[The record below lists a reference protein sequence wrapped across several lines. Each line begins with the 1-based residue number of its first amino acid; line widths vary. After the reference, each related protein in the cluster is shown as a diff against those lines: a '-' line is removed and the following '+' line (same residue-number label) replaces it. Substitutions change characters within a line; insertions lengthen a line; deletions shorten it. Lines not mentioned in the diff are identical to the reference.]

1 MPLSNTKLCLLAFV
15 FAQLLFAVFSASTAQ
30 GLKQGGFLE
39 FIKGKLKLTARLNSG
54 ASNLR
59 NLTQGNSP
67 LSQLCSMIFR
77 CYNYKNHMNMK

>member
-1 MPLSNTKLCLLAFV
+1 MYLSNTKLCCLVFV

-67 LSQLCSMIFR
+67 LSQLCSIIFR
-77 CYNYKNHMNMK
+77 CYNYKK

>member
-39 FIKGKLKLTARLNSG
+39 FIKGKLKLTARFNSG

-59 NLTQGNSP
+59 NLTQGNMP
-67 LSQLCSMIFR
+67 LSQIFCIIFR
-77 CYNYKNHMNMK
+77 CYRNIK

>member
-1 MPLSNTKLCLLAFV
+1 MPLSNAKICFFV
-15 FAQLLFAVFSASTAQ
+15 FVFGQLLFAVFSASTAQ

-59 NLTQGNSP
+59 NLTQGN
-67 LSQLCSMIFR
+67 LHLCKLCSIIYR
-77 CYNYKNHMNMK
+77 LKQNKNRK